1 MCQIKNTFCD
11 NILTSMH
18 YYDSKTRV
26 RHSGI
31 TKTPP
36 CPGQALLA
44 RSFNPCLSSFSL
56 HGVIQIHPHE
66 WSTKSVTNL
75 FHLWPETSF
84 EKNLLKAKI
93 QFTLLSL
100 ETVYELS
107 INR

>member
-1 MCQIKNTFCD
+1 M
-11 NILTSMH
+11 
-18 YYDSKTRV
+18 
-26 RHSGI
+26 
-31 TKTPP
+31 TPQ

-44 RSFNPCLSSFSL
+44 CSFNPCPSSFPL

-84 EKNLLKAKI
+84 EKNLLRAKI
-93 QFTLLSL
+93 QYTLLSL